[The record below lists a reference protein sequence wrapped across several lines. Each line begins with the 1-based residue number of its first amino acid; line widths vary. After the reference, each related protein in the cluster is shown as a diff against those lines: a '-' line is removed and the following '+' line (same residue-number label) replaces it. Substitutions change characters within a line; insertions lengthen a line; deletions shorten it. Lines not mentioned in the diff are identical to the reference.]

1 VLLDDGSNRG
11 VNEEVKREEE
21 EELHVLVLALVDRA
35 ETCSLTKQLNMIA
48 AAAISEGMAVA
59 PRLRLRLRL
68 RLRRRRTVVP
78 M

>member
-1 VLLDDGSNRG
+1 VLLDDSSNRD
-11 VNEEVKREEE
+11 VDEEVKQEE
-21 EELHVLVLALVDRA
+21 EELHVLLLVDRA
-35 ETCSLTKQLNMIA
+35 ETCSLAKQVNMIA